1 MVDVFEN
8 IKNKIIAKINR
19 KNHIEKNE
27 DEVGLLLK
35 SSSNNDNRNSNKK
48 SQNAATKGIYAI
60 SIFYF
65 TIQIGIIFGIIGL
78 SYKDEKV
85 FQSPIE
91 TLLNYP
97 FLFNMECS
105 LIVLSSCV
113 MITGKIYG
121 MKLMLENKS
130 NNVLDVFCL
139 YFSFLF
145 GIGSQILLYV
155 ISIIPFVTQFLTIN
169 ATFQNEIKFSL
180 YEIMFYSIMFMSIL
194 YGVFIAII
202 RDLPVDEKIFTK
214 FNLLLS
220 FNFIL
225 LISSFESR
233 LVQVHQIFQNVSFY
247 SLYFGNSLIYFS
259 SIYIV

>member
-8 IKNKIIAKINR
+8 IKNKIIAKIN
-19 KNHIEKNE
+19 KKKDIEKCE
-27 DEVGLLLK
+27 DEIGLLIK
-35 SSSNNDNRNSNKK
+35 SATQNNSNNKK
-48 SQNAATKGIYAI
+48 PQKAVTKGIYSLSA
-60 SIFYF
+60 FYF
-65 TIQIGIIFGIIGL
+65 TVQLGVLFGIIGL
-78 SYKDEKV
+78 SYKDEKL

-105 LIVLSSCV
+105 CIVLLSCV
-113 MITGKIYG
+113 MITGKIIEL
-121 MKLMLENKS
+121 KFMLEDKS

-145 GIGSQILLYV
+145 GIGSQILLYI
-155 ISIIPFVTQFLTIN
+155 ISIIPFVKQFLTIN
-169 ATFQNEIKFSL
+169 ATFQNEINLSL
-180 YEIMFYSIMFMSIL
+180 YEIMFYSMMLMSIL

-202 RDLPVDEKIFTK
+202 RDLPINERIVNK

-225 LISSFESR
+225 LISTYESR
-233 LVQVHQIFQNVSFY
+233 LVQVHHIFQIVSFY
-247 SLYFGNSLIYFS
+247 SLYFGNTLLYFS
-259 SIYIV
+259 SIYIL